1 MIKNDEYDLYNSYY
15 IIFNNIILLPII
27 FKGYNILVDQNYT
40 ASVIFH
46 GHIHYIKNANMIN
59 YLKDLK
65 SCYIDYP
72 KDVYI

>member
-40 ASVIFH
+40 ASVIFY
-46 GHIHYIKNANMIN
+46 GHIHYIKNVNMIN
-59 YLKDLK
+59 YLKEFK
-65 SCYIDYP
+65 SSEINYP